1 MKKFRFKNCELME
14 NNIMLK
20 EDGFICNGRIAIK
33 ENLTL
38 INKSSNVN
46 YLTLKEMA
54 RKLNISLNP
63 SWKSLINVLEI
74 NEINIDDLIEVE
86 ISDKRNNFFTPI
98 FLKNT
103 ELNRRAENAVIDRFS
118 AISPEIKFYSDKYFS
133 KVFVVLNNEIIGLF
147 MAIM

>member
-1 MKKFRFKNCELME
+1 MKKFRFKKHELME
-14 NNIMLK
+14 DDVILK

-33 ENLTL
+33 ENLAS
-38 INKSSNVN
+38 INKNFN
-46 YLTLKEMA
+46 AKYLTLKENA
-54 RKLNISLNP
+54 EKVNATLNP
-63 SWKSLINVLEI
+63 LWNTLMDVLEI
-74 NEINIDDLIEVE
+74 NKIDIDDLIEVE

-118 AISPEIKFYSDKYFS
+118 AISPEIKFYSNKYFS